1 MRVSLTPKLEE
12 LIRRKVE
19 SGLYDNESEVIRE
32 ALRLMLA
39 HDELHRVKL
48 ERLQEALVAGEQ
60 SGFVEDFS
68 MDRLM
73 AQLDEEAQADAAA
86 DG

>member
-39 HDELHRVKL
+39 QDELHRVKL